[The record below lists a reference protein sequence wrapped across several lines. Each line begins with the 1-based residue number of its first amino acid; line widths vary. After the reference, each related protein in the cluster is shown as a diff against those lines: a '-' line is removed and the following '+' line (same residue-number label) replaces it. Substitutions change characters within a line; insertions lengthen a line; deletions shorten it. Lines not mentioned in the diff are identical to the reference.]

1 MEQGF
6 YRYYWRMSN
15 SKRSAPSGK
24 KIFSSNR
31 RAYYDYEVL
40 KTLEGG
46 LVLKGGEVKS
56 VKSGMASIKE
66 SFVQV
71 DKGEI
76 WLWNAHVPRWPHSGE
91 TSYDPTR
98 RRKVLLNKRE
108 VSMLIGKVK
117 EKGDGEE

>member
-1 MEQGF
+1 M
-6 YRYYWRMSN
+6 
-15 SKRSAPSGK
+15 
-24 KIFSSNR
+24 
-31 RAYYDYEVL
+31 
-40 KTLEGG
+40 
-46 LVLKGGEVKS
+46 
-56 VKSGMASIKE
+56 
-66 SFVQV
+66 QV

-117 EKGDGEE
+117 EKGISLIPLKLYGVKGRVKVEIGICRGRKKHEKRQREKDRFLKQELHKEKRKFMV